1 MNHKVLNLAI
11 LLLILQIGLLFPSK
25 EIMAEMK
32 YRPVTTVSGKVV
44 AANNGPVTGVVF
56 LEKGRLYSKNFRF
69 GGLIDENGNFKVNV
83 DKPGGYGIHL
93 YATGHIY
100 FPLSIQ
106 VEGGKDNYFEFSLP
120 PNPAVKEAPIITSVR
135 FEKVANGFD
144 IYLDVTDPN
153 KNLSHQILGLNS
165 ATGEAFRFR
174 PPKLMLPWAKIY
186 PDGTYTLQYKHPGNP
201 TGPEDWYFVAAD
213 IRCYNSPIM
222 KYPFTSES
230 YIIAKTRVGG
240 NRAREIKGAVPETEV
255 QDSVV
260 EGKKVFSNNCGIC
273 HNANTTRTKV
283 GPGLK
288 GLFNLKVT
296 PVRKMP
302 LTDENIRSQ
311 IREGGTDMP
320 PYGYLTDSEIEAL
333 IKYLK
338 TL

>member
-1 MNHKVLNLAI
+1 MSHKVLNLAI
-11 LLLILQIGLLFPSK
+11 FLLILQIGLFFPIK
-25 EIMAEMK
+25 ESMAEMK
-32 YRPVTTVSGKVV
+32 YRPATTVSGKVV
-44 AANNGPVTGVVF
+44 AADNGPVAGVVF

-69 GGLIDENGNFKVNV
+69 GSLIDKNGNFKVNV

-120 PNPAVKEAPIITSVR
+120 PNPAVKEAPIISSVR

-165 ATGEAFRFR
+165 ATGEAFRFS

-186 PDGTYTLQYKHPGNP
+186 PDGTYTLRYRRPGDP
-201 TGPEDWYFVAAD
+201 ADPEDWYFVAAD
-213 IRCYNSPIM
+213 IRCYNSSIM
-222 KYPFTSES
+222 KYPFAPGS
-230 YIIAKTRVGG
+230 YIIAKAGVGKDQVKVAQG
-240 NRAREIKGAVPETEV
+240 TFPETEV

-273 HNANTTRTKV
+273 HNADTTRTKV

-320 PYGYLTDSEIEAL
+320 PYDYLTDPQIEAL